1 MRSELK
7 GNLDFLATEY
17 NLHCTSNRLLHTHT
31 SLVDVHC
38 ANTHHKTC
46 NPIDA
51 FSPFFAKLPF
61 RHRLP
66 KREIAI
72 LFFSAIVILFLH
84 MKGKSNHTNVHLSC
98 SYAACTVIASQ
109 DVIQLNLSCSG
120 LQSETNVRSG
130 NATEFFRF
138 VIPVAR
144 RSTVAGACRRH
155 WWSNAIAFYRLL
167 SSFNTRD
174 THT

>member
-1 MRSELK
+1 MQPNTTCIVQAIDYCILTRHLLMYIAPIRITKHVILLMR
-7 GNLDFLATEY
+7 LA
-17 NLHCTSNRLLHTHT
+17 L
-31 SLVDVHC
+31 
-38 ANTHHKTC
+38 
-46 NPIDA
+46 
-51 FSPFFAKLPF
+51 FFAKLPF

-72 LFFSAIVILFLH
+72 LFLFSAIVILFLN

-144 RSTVAGACRRH
+144 RSTEAGACRRH